1 MPSPYYASRCNL
13 PIEEQEDHKKYV
25 KNNAKL
31 YFNYA
36 TMNSGKSLQL
46 MSIAHNMDERH
57 IPTLTIKPSI
67 DTRDGENKI
76 YSRIGISRDC
86 RMFSPEDDLFN
97 LISEENSRRISCNSY
112 LEWIFVDEAQFL
124 TEEQVDQLSDVVDY
138 LCINVM
144 CYGLRTDFKSRLF
157 PGSKRLFELAD
168 TIEEIKST
176 CECGNKTI
184 INARVD
190 KDGNVLKNGPQTLV
204 GGDDRYISIC
214 RKCWKRSI
222 SNFY

>member
-1 MPSPYYASRCNL
+1 
-13 PIEEQEDHKKYV
+13 
-25 KNNAKL
+25 
-31 YFNYA
+31 
-36 TMNSGKSLQL
+36 
-46 MSIAHNMDERH
+46 
-57 IPTLTIKPSI
+57 
-67 DTRDGENKI
+67 
-76 YSRIGISRDC
+76 
-86 RMFSPEDDLFN
+86 
-97 LISEENSRRISCNSY
+97 
-112 LEWIFVDEAQFL
+112 
-124 TEEQVDQLSDVVDY
+124 
-138 LCINVM
+138 M

-176 CECGNKTI
+176 CECGRKTI

-222 SNFY
+222 